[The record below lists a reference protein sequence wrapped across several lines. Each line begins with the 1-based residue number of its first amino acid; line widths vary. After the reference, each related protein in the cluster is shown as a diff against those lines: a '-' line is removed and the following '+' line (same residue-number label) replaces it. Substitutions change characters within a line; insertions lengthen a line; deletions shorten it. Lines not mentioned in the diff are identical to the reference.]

1 MTRLFSLTAAAVML
15 MSIGGCA
22 LMREDTAP
30 FNQIAIERI
39 RLTSNIEVPQDTWPS
54 THWWQRY
61 RDRQL
66 DGLIEQALK
75 DSPTMVVFAARVEAS
90 RAQARLVDASHGVQ
104 VGLIAALNRTS
115 VSEQGFLGHFGTTGP
130 WYTEGIVGLGA
141 GYSVDLWGKHRAQ
154 FDAALG
160 VQRARQAEAAEA
172 GLRLS
177 AQIAHVYFDIQTTY
191 SVLVLLEQ
199 ARDIEQE
206 NMDAHS
212 ARAAR
217 GLEPQTQTEVA
228 LTHRLEL
235 DQQINSAKTRIRTLH
250 EMLRTLVGTGPD
262 ELGVMSPL
270 PLPDSAGGVP
280 SSLGFELLAR
290 RPDLQAMRWYIQAS
304 LDQVEAAKAAFYPSF
319 DIRAFAGFDSLHL
332 EHLLEKSSRQINL
345 IPGLSLPIFDSG
357 RLNAN
362 LAVARSQSNVLIAQY
377 NQSVLNAV
385 REVAQAGIE
394 LDGLNRQASMQQAKL
409 TAATVSLDGAEA
421 HSRRG
426 LLDEASAM
434 EAKLPVLREQARML
448 EIRSRQIH
456 AGISP
461 VGGPRWRLRRARSR
475 SCRSGRAQVTYVDGL
490 SKMLETDARRPVWKR
505 RTALKPAD
513 SERASGA
520 CHCSRLRRC
529 HLLTPLD
536 LRDPCFSRVVDWR
549 ELWASASTPRK
560 NAAQLTV
567 GMPVRRAS
575 ASSAS
580 TCSRVLA
587 GTAALAG

>member
-1 MTRLFSLTAAAVML
+1 MSSEHKMNRNAGNRSAMRKQLLLSAAALML
-15 MSIGGCA
+15 LSVGGCA
-22 LMREDTAP
+22 LMREDTEP
-30 FNQIAIERI
+30 LNQIAVEQI
-39 RLTSNIEVPQDTWPS
+39 RLMREIGVPQDTWPS
-54 THWWQRY
+54 ALWWQHFG
-61 RDRQL
+61 DRQL
-66 DGLIEQALK
+66 DALIERALK
-75 DSPTMVVFAARVEAS
+75 DSPTMAVFAARVEAS
-90 RAQARLVDASHGVQ
+90 RAQARLVDASHGLL
-104 VGLIAALNRTS
+104 VGSIATLDRTS
-115 VSEQGFLGHFGTTGP
+115 VSEHGFLGPFAHNSPALGTNGP
-130 WYTEGIVGLGA
+130 WYTEGTVGLGA
-141 GYSVDLWGKHRAQ
+141 EYSVDLWGKHRAQ

-160 VQRARQAEAAEA
+160 VQRARQAGAAEA

-199 ARDIEQE
+199 AQHIEQE
-206 NMDAHS
+206 TMDAHS

-235 DQQINSAKTRIRTLH
+235 DQQINSAKTQIRTLH
-250 EMLRTLVGTGPD
+250 EMLRTLTGTGPD
-262 ELGVMSPL
+262 ELGIMSPL

-332 EHLLEKSSRQINL
+332 EHLFEKSSRQINL

-409 TAATVSLDGAEA
+409 TAATVSLDSAEA

-448 EIRSRQIH
+448 EIRGRQIH
-456 AGISP
+456 AGISMSVVLGGGYEAGE
-461 VGGPRWRLRRARSR
+461 VG
-475 SCRSGRAQVTYVDGL
+475 VY
-490 SKMLETDARRPVWKR
+490 E
-505 RTALKPAD
+505 
-513 SERASGA
+513 
-520 CHCSRLRRC
+520 
-529 HLLTPLD
+529 
-536 LRDPCFSRVVDWR
+536 
-549 ELWASASTPRK
+549 
-560 NAAQLTV
+560 
-567 GMPVRRAS
+567 
-575 ASSAS
+575 
-580 TCSRVLA
+580 
-587 GTAALAG
+587 